1 MTDYEMINTYN
12 WYQAYAQKLGVSPET
27 IARWLD
33 ESPTTQIAWESGDP
47 KSNLEEWEWSKNF
60 VENKEVA

>member
-12 WYQAYAQKLGVSPET
+12 WYMAYAQKLGVSPET

-33 ESPTTQIAWESGDP
+33 KEPFAFEAGDP
-47 KSNLEEWEWSKNF
+47 ESNLEEWEWSKNF
-60 VENKEVA
+60 VENKEAA

>member
-27 IARWLD
+27 IAGWLD
-33 ESPTTQIAWESGDP
+33 KELFAFEAGDP
-47 KSNLEEWEWSKNF
+47 KSNLEEWKWSKDF
-60 VENKEVA
+60 VENKEAA